1 MPAGGRVPTV
11 GTMQTLTYPTAV
23 DLAAGV
29 RAGRLSPRE
38 IVDTCLARIAATD
51 PEIGAFQLVD
61 ADGARRAAGALAGR
75 ADLSDLPLAGVP
87 VAIKDNLDVA
97 GLPTRHGSA
106 ATSPRPAVRD
116 DPLVARLRA
125 AGAVVVGKTRMPE
138 LAVWGFTESR
148 AFGGTRN
155 PRDPSRNAGGSTGG
169 GAAAV
174 AAGMVPLAIG
184 SDGGGSLRIPAANCG
199 VVGVKPG
206 RAVDALASDHWYG
219 CTAFGPI
226 AATVADA
233 ALALDVLAGVDRWR
247 QVRDDGAPLRF
258 AVSLRSPSPIGRP
271 DAAARAA
278 LALAASLAGRVVRA
292 DPPYPRTLIN
302 QWARCWLAGVAR
314 EVDERGL
321 DPARLEPRTR
331 AAVAR
336 GRRLRRRGLP
346 RPAEAA
352 AWRERMLD
360 WFSRFD
366 VLVTPV
372 IARPAPPAGWGTGAG
387 YLRAYLNGARGIPYT
402 QAWNLAGL
410 PALSLPLGGT
420 SARPGAVQLVGTD
433 EATLLR
439 AAARLA
445 AAAPVDR

>member
-206 RAVDALASDHWYG
+206 RAVDALASGHWYG

-321 DPARLEPRTR
+321 DPARLN
-331 AAVAR
+331 
-336 GRRLRRRGLP
+336 
-346 RPAEAA
+346 
-352 AWRERMLD
+352 
-360 WFSRFD
+360 
-366 VLVTPV
+366 PV
-372 IARPAPPAGWGTGAG
+372 PAPPW
-387 YLRAYLNGARGIPYT
+387 P
-402 QAWNLAGL
+402 
-410 PALSLPLGGT
+410 
-420 SARPGAVQLVGTD
+420 
-433 EATLLR
+433 
-439 AAARLA
+439 A
-445 AAAPVDR
+445 AAACAGVDSPGRPRRSRGGSGCWTGSPASTSSSRRSSRARRHRPAGVPAPGTCAPTSTAPAESRTPRRGTSPGCP